1 MVGPTLYYGAGAG
14 SEPTASAV
22 VADIIDIARQSQ
34 YTDKPLIPS
43 LGFVK
48 EKIKSKKLL
57 TIDSVL
63 SEFYLRLTM
72 TNKAGLL
79 AKITNIFASHDISI
93 NAMVHK
99 EVQNDNKNPDI
110 FLVTSKVQESQINKI
125 IDEIQSFPENNDKII
140 KLRIEELT

>member
-1 MVGPTLYYGAGAG
+1 
-14 SEPTASAV
+14 
-22 VADIIDIARQSQ
+22 
-34 YTDKPLIPS
+34 
-43 LGFVK
+43 
-48 EKIKSKKLL
+48 
-57 TIDSVL
+57 
-63 SEFYLRLTM
+63 M